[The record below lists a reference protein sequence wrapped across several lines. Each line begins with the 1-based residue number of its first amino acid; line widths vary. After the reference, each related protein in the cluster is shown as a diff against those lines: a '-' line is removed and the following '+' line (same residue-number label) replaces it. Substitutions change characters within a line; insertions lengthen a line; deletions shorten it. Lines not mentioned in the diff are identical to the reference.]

1 MPTNDSFLQLFGQT
15 LLWHPRS
22 NAHVSPE
29 DVLGDRTVLL
39 YFSASWC
46 MPCVRFTPK
55 LIQTY
60 TNLKERGERVEIV
73 LVSCDQ
79 EQNFYNSYARKM
91 PWFAVPFESLELAQR
106 LVTKFEAN
114 HGIPHLAVIRPDG
127 TSLEVDDAVGA
138 ISADPL
144 GTHFPWPPRPMSE
157 MLPDKFCRYSGG
169 VMEQV
174 PMSTLEGKYLLL
186 YFAADWSAPC
196 QNFAPELEK
205 MYVNLKKHRSDFEL
219 LLVSGDRCDDEFHQH
234 LEGLSF
240 GAIPYH
246 DKDCR
251 TGLMRRLKIRSG
263 PGLVMLGPNGEVI
276 NDKVRLQG
284 DYISNFPYRPK
295 SYGDLKYSP
304 MEISVHKCVLIFCEE
319 VDHELQEDV
328 VEACQLAAEELK
340 SFSKESLKV
349 YWNLKPNAVSES
361 IRQIT
366 ELSTDLI
373 QMVLLDLPDSGAY
386 YVATNLDGEMITSQD
401 IVDFCKAPG
410 KRRHLV

>member
-1 MPTNDSFLQLFGQT
+1 
-15 LLWHPRS
+15 
-22 NAHVSPE
+22 
-29 DVLGDRTVLL
+29 
-39 YFSASWC
+39 

-91 PWFAVPFESLELAQR
+91 PWFALPFESLELAQR

-127 TSLEVDDAVGA
+127 TSMEVDDAVGA

-144 GTHFPWPPRPMSE
+144 GTHFPWPPRPLSE

-174 PMSTLEGKYLLL
+174 PMSTLRGKYLLL

-205 MYVNLKKHRSDFEL
+205 MYVNLKKHRSDFEVSFCCCAGVSSALQSDTHTCFLIQL

-246 DKDCR
+246 EKACR

-263 PGLVMLGPNGEVI
+263 PGLVMLGPTGEVI

-319 VDHELQEDV
+319 VDNELQEDV
-328 VEACQLAAEELK
+328 MEACQLAAEELK

-366 ELSTDLI
+366 ELSIDAI

-410 KRRHLV
+410 KRRYLV